1 MKEPDHKVKRH
12 VVPLSN
18 KQKPYWIENPVHGW
32 LASGIVDRNGKE
44 IFEGD
49 RVSVSEHKHPFT
61 VMFAD
66 GKFWLGN
73 SRMKCHLTY
82 FHNSKIEVVGH
93 VAEDES

>member
-1 MKEPDHKVKRH
+1 MKPPEHHFVNEYGQREVKRMWLGSG
-12 VVPLSN
+12 VDD
-18 KQKPYWIENPVHGW
+18 HG
-32 LASGIVDRNGKE
+32 GDE
-44 IFEGD
+44 IHEGD

-93 VAEDES
+93 IAEEGNNHVDC